1 VDEADDDDDSPGPR
15 PVGFAFYG
23 LYPILIAAVR
33 LFSFSSGF
41 SGVDFLHIHV
51 HVHLYF

>member
-1 VDEADDDDDSPGPR
+1 MPKIASGEILDDDDDDDDDSPGPR

-33 LFSFSSGF
+33 LFSGPSVFG
-41 SGVDFLHIHV
+41 G
-51 HVHLYF
+51 